1 MTRQRLGPGTQRRCC
16 LLSGAAG
23 RRSAQADKAYDRG
36 DRAGCSS
43 SLGRLIQRGRR
54 SGAEVADQTEYASE
68 KLAYGNST
76 KT

>member
-1 MTRQRLGPGTQRRCC
+1 MTEVTVLVATRF
-16 LLSGAAG
+16 SVA
-23 RRSAQADKAYDRG
+23 
-36 DRAGCSS
+36 SS
-43 SLGRLIQRGRR
+43 